1 MHDRPVAVRL
11 VQAIMAVFMGA
22 VYGLMITFGV
32 AKVVSVYEPDLES
45 VTLLVA
51 FPLVWAL
58 MAHRMYRVDVQRQY
72 VKSPSN
78 MIGATI
84 MALALIGMLIELA
97 TTRPDPSHSGP
108 AGLIGLLLG
117 LVVGVGLA
125 QAHQRAVRSHDP
137 RFSRVA

>member
-45 VTLLVA
+45 VTPLVA

-58 MAHRMYRVDVQRQY
+58 MARRVYRVDVRRQY
-72 VKSPSN
+72 AKSPSN

-84 MALALIGMLIELA
+84 MTLALIGMLLDLA
-97 TTRPDPSHSGP
+97 ITRTDPRHFGP
-108 AGLIGLLLG
+108 TGLLLG
-117 LVVGVGLA
+117 LVAGVGLA
-125 QAHQRAVRSHDP
+125 QAHQRAVRSRDP
-137 RFSRVA
+137 RFFRVA